1 MRHSHFPDRLQ
12 APQLTLKL
20 SPEDELRDGGLG
32 EGNFGSAKGEHGGDA
47 GGGRGER
54 GGEMVG

>member
-32 EGNFGSAKGEHGGDA
+32 E
-47 GGGRGER
+47 ER
-54 GGEMVG
+54 EVERWWVERWIVRR